1 MKGLTMKQIFKSRE
15 RLWVSLFIISFA
27 ILLVTPQLFTRKVIL
42 GSDSIFHYN
51 RFYEAAM
58 QLKNGNFSY
67 FLSLYGFQQS
77 GRIVNALYGP
87 FFAYLQGGLILI
99 SGTWFRYQ
107 IVSRVLLHILA
118 ESSMYALLKQCKVK
132 TSIALS
138 LGLLYATTFSIQYW
152 TMRQGFSSWGA
163 ALLPYCFIPAI
174 HYVFYQRVDQV
185 RLALSMALIFQIHVL
200 SALML
205 AMMYLPFYLYTFVKA
220 TTSKK
225 KETIL
230 KVLIAVI
237 LFLLLTVNVWGV
249 ILYLRGA
256 NHLLDPFINR
266 EIGKN
271 GIDGTA
277 RYWLYTPISLMVLLI
292 LQFIYAIVNWKKL
305 ARWKRILHF
314 IYFVFFFL
322 STGLFPWQYLVENG
336 NTFAELIQFPF
347 RFFVPATILLLAITG
362 LTVTRFVNWR
372 KSIAVLLFAFAG
384 VGLIQNIMDTTD
396 RVKSA
401 AQDGELI
408 SIVKHTYVEGDYQTI
423 SLTMNDS
430 DLSQFL
436 NLVVKSTPDYVPIYG
451 TIGKQNTYDLYYE
464 NIVTNQRTEKLIKDN
479 YLVLTWQ
486 ADEGEELNLPIVV
499 YKDSILTL
507 NGKELDKDDYNLSTI
522 GTPTVSSQEGKN
534 KLELRY
540 QEPEWLFVAISAP
553 LIVLGTI
560 GLQCLYTKISIK
572 GSLSTVVG

>member
-1 MKGLTMKQIFKSRE
+1 MKQIFKSRE
-15 RLWVSLFIISFA
+15 RLWVSLFIIVFA

-185 RLALSMALIFQIHVL
+185 RLALSMALIFQVHVL

-205 AMMYLPFYLYTFVKA
+205 VMMYLPFYLYTFVKVTA
-220 TTSKK
+220 SKK
-225 KETIL
+225 KETIV

-249 ILYLRGA
+249 LLYLRGA

-436 NLVVKSTPDYVPIYG
+436 NLVVKPTPDYVPIYG

-464 NIVTNQRTEKLIKDN
+464 NIVTNQRTEKLIEDN

-499 YKDSILTL
+499 YKDSILAL

-522 GTPTVSSQEGKN
+522 GTPIVSSQEGKN

-540 QEPEWLFVAISAP
+540 QEPEWIFVAISAP
-553 LIVLGTI
+553 LIVLEI
-560 GLQCLYTKISIK
+560 ISLQWIYIK
-572 GSLSTVVG
+572 VKTQKVA

>member
-1 MKGLTMKQIFKSRE
+1 MKQIFKSRE

-42 GSDSIFHYN
+42 GSDSIFHYS

-249 ILYLRGA
+249 LLYLRGA

-436 NLVVKSTPDYVPIYG
+436 NLVVKPTPDYVPIYG

-540 QEPEWLFVAISAP
+540 HEPEWLFVAISAP
-553 LIVLGTI
+553 LIVLGII
-560 GLQCLYTKISIK
+560 GLQWIYIK
-572 GSLSTVVG
+572 VKTQRVA

>member
-1 MKGLTMKQIFKSRE
+1 MKQIFKSRE
-15 RLWVSLFIISFA
+15 RLWVSLFIIGFA

-51 RFYEAAM
+51 RFYEVAM

-205 AMMYLPFYLYTFVKA
+205 AMMYIPFYLYTFVKA

-249 ILYLRGA
+249 LLYLRGA

-553 LIVLGTI
+553 LVVLGTI
-560 GLQCLYTKISIK
+560 GLQWLYTKISIK
-572 GSLSTVVG
+572 KVA

>member
-15 RLWVSLFIISFA
+15 RLWVSLFIIVFA

-185 RLALSMALIFQIHVL
+185 RLALSMALIFQVHVL

-205 AMMYLPFYLYTFVKA
+205 VMMYLPFYLYTFVKVTA
-220 TTSKK
+220 SKK
-225 KETIL
+225 KETIV

-249 ILYLRGA
+249 LLYLRGA

-436 NLVVKSTPDYVPIYG
+436 NLVVKPTPDYVPIYG

-464 NIVTNQRTEKLIKDN
+464 NIVTNQRTEKLIEDN

-540 QEPEWLFVAISAP
+540 QEPKWIFVAISAP
-553 LIVLGTI
+553 LIVLGI
-560 GLQCLYTKISIK
+560 VSLQWIYIK
-572 GSLSTVVG
+572 VKTQKVA

>member
-1 MKGLTMKQIFKSRE
+1 MKQIFKSRE
-15 RLWVSLFIISFA
+15 RLWVSLFIIGFA

-118 ESSMYALLKQCKVK
+118 KSSMYALLKQCKVK

-205 AMMYLPFYLYTFVKA
+205 AMMYIPFYLYTFVKA

-249 ILYLRGA
+249 LLYLRGA

-560 GLQCLYTKISIK
+560 GLQLLYTKISIK
-572 GSLSTVVG
+572 KVA

>member
-1 MKGLTMKQIFKSRE
+1 MKQIFKSRE
-15 RLWVSLFIISFA
+15 RLWVSLFIIGFA

-205 AMMYLPFYLYTFVKA
+205 AMMYIPFYLYTFVKA

-249 ILYLRGA
+249 LLYLRGA

-553 LIVLGTI
+553 LVVLGTI
-560 GLQCLYTKISIK
+560 GLQWLYTKISIK
-572 GSLSTVVG
+572 KVA

>member
-1 MKGLTMKQIFKSRE
+1 MKQIFKSRE

-249 ILYLRGA
+249 ILYLRGV

-401 AQDGELI
+401 VQDGELI

-436 NLVVKSTPDYVPIYG
+436 NLVVKPTPDYVPIYG

-553 LIVLGTI
+553 LIVLGII
-560 GLQCLYTKISIK
+560 GLQWIYIK
-572 GSLSTVVG
+572 VKTQRVA

>member
-1 MKGLTMKQIFKSRE
+1 MKQFFKSKE
-15 RLWVSLFIISFA
+15 KLWVPLIIVAFA
-27 ILLVTPQLFTRKVIL
+27 VLLVTPQLFTRKVIL
-42 GSDSIFHYN
+42 GSDSVFHYN

-58 QLKNGNFSY
+58 QIKNGNFSY

-87 FFAYLQGGLILI
+87 FFAYLQGGLVLI

-107 IVSRVLLHILA
+107 IVSRILLHILA

-132 TSIALS
+132 TTIALS

-163 ALLPYCFIPAI
+163 ALLPFCFIPAI
-174 HYVFYQRVDQV
+174 RYIFYQKVEPI
-185 RLALSMALIFQIHVL
+185 RLALSMALICQVHVL

-205 AMMYLPFYLYTFVKA
+205 VMMYIPFYLYTFVTLSVA
-220 TTSKK
+220 KK
-225 KETIL
+225 KETF
-230 KVLIAVI
+230 VQVFIAVI
-237 LFLLLTVNVWGV
+237 LFLLLTVNVWL
-249 ILYLRGA
+249 ILLYLRGT

-266 EIGKN
+266 EIGRN

-277 RYWLYTPISLMVLLI
+277 RYWLYTPISLMVLLV
-292 LQFIYAIVNWKKL
+292 LQFVYAILNWKKL
-305 ARWKRILHF
+305 AKWKKILHF

-384 VGLIQNIMDTTD
+384 IGLIQNMMDTTD
-396 RVKSA
+396 RVKTA

-408 SIVKHTYVEGDYQTI
+408 SVVKHTYVEGDYQTI
-423 SLTMNDS
+423 SLTMDDS

-436 NLVVKSTPDYVPIYG
+436 NLVVKPTPDYVPIYG

-464 NIVTNQRTEKLIKDN
+464 NVIKNQSAEKMLEDG

-486 ADEGEELNLPIVV
+486 AAEGEELNLPIVI
-499 YKDSILTL
+499 YRDSILTL
-507 NGKELDKDDYNLSTI
+507 NGQELNKADYRLSTI
-522 GTPTVSSQEGKN
+522 GTPIVSSQKGQN
-534 KLELRY
+534 KLVLSY
-540 QEPEWLFVAISAP
+540 QEPRWLVIAVWIPIIVWGVIS
-553 LIVLGTI
+553 
-560 GLQCLYTKISIK
+560 LQWVYIKINIK
-572 GSLSTVVG
+572 KVP

>member
-15 RLWVSLFIISFA
+15 RLWVSLFIIGFA

-249 ILYLRGA
+249 LFYLRGA

-277 RYWLYTPISLMVLLI
+277 RYWPYTPISLMVLLI

-553 LIVLGTI
+553 LVVLGTI
-560 GLQCLYTKISIK
+560 GLQWLYTKISIK
-572 GSLSTVVG
+572 KVA

>member
-1 MKGLTMKQIFKSRE
+1 MKQIFKSRE

-132 TSIALS
+132 TSIAFS

-249 ILYLRGA
+249 LLYLRGA

-401 AQDGELI
+401 VQDGELI

-436 NLVVKSTPDYVPIYG
+436 NLVVKPTPDYVPIYG

-486 ADEGEELNLPIVV
+486 ADEGEKLNLPIVV

-540 QEPEWLFVAISAP
+540 HEPEWLFVAISAP
-553 LIVLGTI
+553 LIVLGII
-560 GLQCLYTKISIK
+560 GLQWIYIK
-572 GSLSTVVG
+572 VKTQRVA

>member
-1 MKGLTMKQIFKSRE
+1 MKQIFKSRE

-249 ILYLRGA
+249 LLYLRGA

-347 RFFVPATILLLAITG
+347 CFFVPATILLLAITG

-396 RVKSA
+396 RVNSA

-436 NLVVKSTPDYVPIYG
+436 NLVVKPTPDYVPIYG

-540 QEPEWLFVAISAP
+540 HEPEWLFVAISAP
-553 LIVLGTI
+553 LIVLGII
-560 GLQCLYTKISIK
+560 GLQWIYIK
-572 GSLSTVVG
+572 VKTQRVA

>member
-1 MKGLTMKQIFKSRE
+1 MKQIFKSRE
-15 RLWVSLFIISFA
+15 RLWVSLFIIGFA

-174 HYVFYQRVDQV
+174 HYVFYQRVNQV

-225 KETIL
+225 KETVL

-249 ILYLRGA
+249 LLYLRDA

-436 NLVVKSTPDYVPIYG
+436 NLVVKPTPDYVPIYG

-522 GTPTVSSQEGKN
+522 GTPTVSSHEGKN

-553 LIVLGTI
+553 LVVLGTI
-560 GLQCLYTKISIK
+560 GLQWLYTKISIK
-572 GSLSTVVG
+572 KVA

>member
-1 MKGLTMKQIFKSRE
+1 MKQIFKLRE

-249 ILYLRGA
+249 LLYLRGA

-464 NIVTNQRTEKLIKDN
+464 NIVMNQRTEKLIKDN

-499 YKDSILTL
+499 YKDSILIL

-553 LIVLGTI
+553 LVVLGTI
-560 GLQCLYTKISIK
+560 GLQWLYTKISIK
-572 GSLSTVVG
+572 KVA

>member
-1 MKGLTMKQIFKSRE
+1 MKQIFKSRE

-396 RVKSA
+396 RVNSA

-436 NLVVKSTPDYVPIYG
+436 NLVVKPTPDYVPIYG

-540 QEPEWLFVAISAP
+540 HEPEWLFVAISAP
-553 LIVLGTI
+553 LIVLGII
-560 GLQCLYTKISIK
+560 GLQWIYIK
-572 GSLSTVVG
+572 VKTQRVA

>member
-15 RLWVSLFIISFA
+15 RLWVSLFIIGFA

-77 GRIVNALYGP
+77 GRIVNDLYGP

-249 ILYLRGA
+249 LLYLRDA

-436 NLVVKSTPDYVPIYG
+436 NLVVKPTPDYVPIYG

-464 NIVTNQRTEKLIKDN
+464 NIVTNQRTEKLIEDN

-540 QEPEWLFVAISAP
+540 QEPEWLFVAIFAP
-553 LIVLGTI
+553 LIVLGI
-560 GLQCLYTKISIK
+560 IVLQWIYIK
-572 GSLSTVVG
+572 VKTQKVA

>member
-1 MKGLTMKQIFKSRE
+1 MKQIFKSRE

-87 FFAYLQGGLILI
+87 FFAYLQGGIILI

-249 ILYLRGA
+249 LLYLRGA

-401 AQDGELI
+401 VQDGELI

-436 NLVVKSTPDYVPIYG
+436 NLVVKPTPDYVPIYG

-486 ADEGEELNLPIVV
+486 ADEGEKLNLPIVV

-553 LIVLGTI
+553 LIVLGII
-560 GLQCLYTKISIK
+560 GLQWIYIK
-572 GSLSTVVG
+572 VKTQRVA

>member
-15 RLWVSLFIISFA
+15 RLWVSLFIIGFA

-249 ILYLRGA
+249 LLYLRDA

-372 KSIAVLLFAFAG
+372 KSIAVLLFTFAG

-436 NLVVKSTPDYVPIYG
+436 NLVVKPTPDYVPIYG

-464 NIVTNQRTEKLIKDN
+464 NIVTNQRTEKLIEDN

-540 QEPEWLFVAISAP
+540 HEPEWLFVAISAP
-553 LIVLGTI
+553 LIVLGII
-560 GLQCLYTKISIK
+560 GLQWIYIK
-572 GSLSTVVG
+572 VKTQRVA

>member
-1 MKGLTMKQIFKSRE
+1 MKQIFKSRE

-249 ILYLRGA
+249 LLYLRGA

-277 RYWLYTPISLMVLLI
+277 RYCLYTPISLMVLLI

-464 NIVTNQRTEKLIKDN
+464 NIVMNQRTEKLIKDN

-553 LIVLGTI
+553 LVVLGTI
-560 GLQCLYTKISIK
+560 GLQWLYTKISIK
-572 GSLSTVVG
+572 KVA

>member
-1 MKGLTMKQIFKSRE
+1 MKQIFKSRE
-15 RLWVSLFIISFA
+15 KLWVPLIIIAFA
-27 ILLVTPQLFTRKVIL
+27 VLLVVPQLFARKVIL

-87 FFAYLQGGLILI
+87 FFAYLQGGFILI

-107 IVSRVLLHILA
+107 IVSRILLHILA

-132 TSIALS
+132 TTIALS

-163 ALLPYCFIPAI
+163 ALLPFCFIPAI
-174 HYVFYQRVDQV
+174 HYVFYQKVEPV
-185 RLALSMALIFQIHVL
+185 KLALSMALIFQIHVL

-205 AMMYLPFYLYTFVKA
+205 VMMYLPFYLYTFVKSPIA
-220 TTSKK
+220 KK
-225 KETIL
+225 KETF
-230 KVLIAVI
+230 VQVVIAVI
-237 LFLLLTVNVWGV
+237 LFLLLTVNIWLVL
-249 ILYLRGA
+249 LYLRGT

-292 LQFIYAIVNWKKL
+292 LQFIYAVLNWKKF
-305 ARWKRILHF
+305 AKWKKILHF
-314 IYFVFFFL
+314 IYFIFFFL

-362 LTVTRFVNWR
+362 VTVTRFANWR
-372 KSIAVLLFAFAG
+372 KSIAILLFAFAG
-384 VGLIQNIMDTTD
+384 VGLIQNMMDTTD
-396 RVKSA
+396 RVKTA

-436 NLVVKSTPDYVPIYG
+436 NLVVKPTPDYVPIYG

-464 NIVTNQRTEKLIKDN
+464 NIVTNQKAEKLLEDG

-486 ADEGEELNLPIVV
+486 AAEGEKLNLPIVV

-507 NGKELDKDDYNLSTI
+507 NDNELDKDDYSLSTI
-522 GTPTVSSQEGKN
+522 GTPTVVSQRGQN
-534 KLELRY
+534 KLILSYR
-540 QEPEWLFVAISAP
+540 EPQWLLVAVLTP
-553 LIVLGTI
+553 LVVLGMI
-560 GLQCLYTKISIK
+560 ALQWLYTKIRIHK
-572 GSLSTVVG
+572 VA

>member
-1 MKGLTMKQIFKSRE
+1 MKQIFKSRE
-15 RLWVSLFIISFA
+15 RLWVSLFIIGFA

-205 AMMYLPFYLYTFVKA
+205 AMMYIPFYLYTFVKA

-249 ILYLRGA
+249 LLYLRGA

-464 NIVTNQRTEKLIKDN
+464 NIVMNQRTEKLIKDN

-560 GLQCLYTKISIK
+560 GLQWLYTKISIK
-572 GSLSTVVG
+572 KVA

>member
-1 MKGLTMKQIFKSRE
+1 MKQIFKSRE

-138 LGLLYATTFSIQYW
+138 LGLLYASTFSIQYW

-249 ILYLRGA
+249 LLYLRGA

-464 NIVTNQRTEKLIKDN
+464 NIVMNQRTEKLIKDN

-553 LIVLGTI
+553 LVVLGTI
-560 GLQCLYTKISIK
+560 GLQWLYTKISIK
-572 GSLSTVVG
+572 KVA

>member
-1 MKGLTMKQIFKSRE
+1 MKQIFKSRE

-553 LIVLGTI
+553 LVVLGTI
-560 GLQCLYTKISIK
+560 GLQWLYTKISIK
-572 GSLSTVVG
+572 KVA

>member
-277 RYWLYTPISLMVLLI
+277 RYWLYTPISLIVLLI

-436 NLVVKSTPDYVPIYG
+436 NLVVKPTPDYVPIYG

-464 NIVTNQRTEKLIKDN
+464 NIVTNQRTEKLIEDN

-553 LIVLGTI
+553 LIVLGII
-560 GLQCLYTKISIK
+560 GLQWIYIK
-572 GSLSTVVG
+572 VKTQRVA

>member
-1 MKGLTMKQIFKSRE
+1 MKQIFKSRE
-15 RLWVSLFIISFA
+15 RLWVSLFIIVFA

-185 RLALSMALIFQIHVL
+185 RLALSMALIFQVHVL

-205 AMMYLPFYLYTFVKA
+205 VMMYLPFYLYTFVKVTA
-220 TTSKK
+220 SKK
-225 KETIL
+225 KETIV

-249 ILYLRGA
+249 LLYLRGA

-436 NLVVKSTPDYVPIYG
+436 NLVVKPTPDYVPIYG

-464 NIVTNQRTEKLIKDN
+464 NIVTNQRTEKLIEDN

-540 QEPEWLFVAISAP
+540 QEPKWIFVAISAP
-553 LIVLGTI
+553 LIVLGI
-560 GLQCLYTKISIK
+560 VSLQWIYIK
-572 GSLSTVVG
+572 VKTQKVA

>member
-1 MKGLTMKQIFKSRE
+1 MKQIFKSRE

-372 KSIAVLLFAFAG
+372 KSISVLLFAFAG

-436 NLVVKSTPDYVPIYG
+436 NLVVKPTPDYVPIYG

-553 LIVLGTI
+553 LIVLGII
-560 GLQCLYTKISIK
+560 GLQWIYIK
-572 GSLSTVVG
+572 VKTQRVA

>member
-436 NLVVKSTPDYVPIYG
+436 NLVVKPTPDYVPIYG

-464 NIVTNQRTEKLIKDN
+464 NIVTNQKTEKLIKDN

-553 LIVLGTI
+553 LIVLGII
-560 GLQCLYTKISIK
+560 GLQWIYIK
-572 GSLSTVVG
+572 VKTQRVA

>member
-1 MKGLTMKQIFKSRE
+1 MKQIFKSRE
-15 RLWVSLFIISFA
+15 RLWVSLFIIGFA

-249 ILYLRGA
+249 LLYLRGA

-401 AQDGELI
+401 VQDGELI

-540 QEPEWLFVAISAP
+540 QEPEWLFVAIGAP
-553 LIVLGTI
+553 LIVLGII
-560 GLQCLYTKISIK
+560 GLQWIYIK
-572 GSLSTVVG
+572 VKTQKVA

>member
-1 MKGLTMKQIFKSRE
+1 MKQIFKSRE

-118 ESSMYALLKQCKVK
+118 ESSMYALLRQCKVK

-249 ILYLRGA
+249 LLYLRGA

-464 NIVTNQRTEKLIKDN
+464 NIVMNQRTEKLIKDN

-553 LIVLGTI
+553 LVVLGTI
-560 GLQCLYTKISIK
+560 GLQWLYTKISIK
-572 GSLSTVVG
+572 KVA

>member
-1 MKGLTMKQIFKSRE
+1 MKQIFKSRE

-249 ILYLRGA
+249 LLYLRGA

-347 RFFVPATILLLAITG
+347 RFFVLATILLLAITG

-401 AQDGELI
+401 VQDGELI

-436 NLVVKSTPDYVPIYG
+436 NLVVKPTPDYVPIYG

-486 ADEGEELNLPIVV
+486 ADEGEKLNLPIVV

-553 LIVLGTI
+553 LIVLGII
-560 GLQCLYTKISIK
+560 GLQWIYIK
-572 GSLSTVVG
+572 VKTQRVA

>member
-1 MKGLTMKQIFKSRE
+1 MKQIFKSRE

-249 ILYLRGA
+249 LLYLRGA

-384 VGLIQNIMDTTD
+384 VGLIQNTMDTTD

-464 NIVTNQRTEKLIKDN
+464 NIVMNQRTEKLIKDN

-553 LIVLGTI
+553 LVVLGTI
-560 GLQCLYTKISIK
+560 GLQWLYTKISIK
-572 GSLSTVVG
+572 KVA

>member
-1 MKGLTMKQIFKSRE
+1 MEDLAMKQFFKSKE
-15 RLWVSLFIISFA
+15 KLWVPLIIVAFA
-27 ILLVTPQLFTRKVIL
+27 VLLVTPQLFTRKVIL
-42 GSDSIFHYN
+42 GSDSVFHYN

-87 FFAYLQGGLILI
+87 FFAYLQGELVLI

-107 IVSRVLLHILA
+107 IVSRILLHILA

-132 TSIALS
+132 TTIALS

-163 ALLPYCFIPAI
+163 ALLPFGFIPAI
-174 HYVFYQRVDQV
+174 RYIFYQKVEPI
-185 RLALSMALIFQIHVL
+185 RLALSMALICQVHVL

-205 AMMYLPFYLYTFVKA
+205 VMMYIPFYLYTFVTLSVA
-220 TTSKK
+220 KK
-225 KETIL
+225 KETF
-230 KVLIAVI
+230 VQVFIAVI
-237 LFLLLTVNVWGV
+237 LFLLLTVNVWL
-249 ILYLRGA
+249 ILLYLRGT

-266 EIGKN
+266 EIGRN

-277 RYWLYTPISLMVLLI
+277 RYWLYTPISLMVLLV
-292 LQFIYAIVNWKKL
+292 LQFVYAILNWKKL
-305 ARWKRILHF
+305 AKWKKILHF

-384 VGLIQNIMDTTD
+384 IGLIQNMMDTTD
-396 RVKSA
+396 RVKTA

-408 SIVKHTYVEGDYQTI
+408 SVVKHTYVEGDYQTI
-423 SLTMNDS
+423 SLTMDDS

-436 NLVVKSTPDYVPIYG
+436 NLVVKPTPDYVPIYG

-464 NIVTNQRTEKLIKDN
+464 NVVKNQSAEKMLEDG

-486 ADEGEELNLPIVV
+486 AAEGEELNLPIVI
-499 YKDSILTL
+499 YRDSILTL
-507 NGKELDKDDYNLSTI
+507 NGQELNKADYRLSTI
-522 GTPTVSSQEGKN
+522 GTPIVSSQKGQN
-534 KLELRY
+534 KLVLSY
-540 QEPEWLFVAISAP
+540 QEPRWLVIAVWIPIIVWGVIS
-553 LIVLGTI
+553 
-560 GLQCLYTKISIK
+560 LQWVYIKINIK
-572 GSLSTVVG
+572 KVP

>member
-1 MKGLTMKQIFKSRE
+1 MKQIFKSRE

-249 ILYLRGA
+249 LLYLRGA

-347 RFFVPATILLLAITG
+347 RFFVPTTILLLAITG

-464 NIVTNQRTEKLIKDN
+464 NIVMNQRTEKLIKDN

-553 LIVLGTI
+553 LVVLGTI
-560 GLQCLYTKISIK
+560 GLQWLYTKISIK
-572 GSLSTVVG
+572 KVA

>member
-15 RLWVSLFIISFA
+15 RLWVSLFIIVFA

-107 IVSRVLLHILA
+107 IVSRLLLHILA

-401 AQDGELI
+401 VQDGELI

-436 NLVVKSTPDYVPIYG
+436 NLVVKPTPDYVPIYG

-464 NIVTNQRTEKLIKDN
+464 NIVTNQRTEKLIEDN

-553 LIVLGTI
+553 LIVLGII
-560 GLQCLYTKISIK
+560 GLQWIYIK
-572 GSLSTVVG
+572 VKTQRVA

>member
-1 MKGLTMKQIFKSRE
+1 MKQFFKSKE
-15 RLWVSLFIISFA
+15 KLWVSLIIIAFA
-27 ILLVTPQLFTRKVIL
+27 VLLVMPQLFTRKVIL

-163 ALLPYCFIPAI
+163 ALLPFCFIPAI
-174 HYVFYQRVDQV
+174 HYIFYQKVEPF
-185 RLALSMALIFQIHVL
+185 RLALSIALIFQIHVL
-200 SALML
+200 STLML
-205 AMMYLPFYLYTFVKA
+205 VMMYIPFYLYTFVKVSVA
-220 TTSKK
+220 KK
-225 KETIL
+225 KENF
-230 KVLIAVI
+230 VQVFIAVI
-237 LFLLLTVNVWGV
+237 LFLLLTVNVWLV
-249 ILYLRGA
+249 LLYLRGT

-362 LTVTRFVNWR
+362 LTVTRFVNWQ
-372 KSIAVLLFAFAG
+372 KSIAILLFAFAG

-436 NLVVKSTPDYVPIYG
+436 NLVVKPTPDYVPIYG

-486 ADEGEELNLPIVV
+486 ADEGEKLNLPIVV

-540 QEPEWLFVAISAP
+540 QEPEWLFVAIGSP
-553 LIVLGTI
+553 LIVLGII
-560 GLQCLYTKISIK
+560 GLQWIYIK
-572 GSLSTVVG
+572 VKTQRVA

>member
-1 MKGLTMKQIFKSRE
+1 MKQIFKSRE

-249 ILYLRGA
+249 LFYLRGA

-486 ADEGEELNLPIVV
+486 ADEGEKLNLPIVV

-553 LIVLGTI
+553 LIVLGII
-560 GLQCLYTKISIK
+560 GLQWIYIK
-572 GSLSTVVG
+572 VKTQKVA

>member
-15 RLWVSLFIISFA
+15 RLWVSLFIIGFA

-51 RFYEAAM
+51 RFYEVAM

-205 AMMYLPFYLYTFVKA
+205 AMMYIPFYLYTFVKA

-249 ILYLRGA
+249 LLYLRGA

-553 LIVLGTI
+553 LVVLGTI
-560 GLQCLYTKISIK
+560 GLQWLYTKISIK
-572 GSLSTVVG
+572 KVA

>member
-1 MKGLTMKQIFKSRE
+1 MKQIFKSRE
-15 RLWVSLFIISFA
+15 RLWVSLFIIGFA

-249 ILYLRGA
+249 LLYLRDA

-372 KSIAVLLFAFAG
+372 KSIAVLLFTFAG

-436 NLVVKSTPDYVPIYG
+436 NLVVKPTPDYVPIYG

-464 NIVTNQRTEKLIKDN
+464 NIVTNQRTEKLIEDN

-540 QEPEWLFVAISAP
+540 QEPEWLFVAIFAP
-553 LIVLGTI
+553 LIVLGII
-560 GLQCLYTKISIK
+560 GLQWIYIK
-572 GSLSTVVG
+572 VKTQKVA

>member
-15 RLWVSLFIISFA
+15 RLWVSLFIIGFA

-249 ILYLRGA
+249 LFYLRGA

-322 STGLFPWQYLVENG
+322 STGLFPWQYLVENV

-436 NLVVKSTPDYVPIYG
+436 NLVVKPTPDYVPIYG

-540 QEPEWLFVAISAP
+540 QEPEWLFVAIGAP
-553 LIVLGTI
+553 LIVLGII
-560 GLQCLYTKISIK
+560 GLQWIYIK
-572 GSLSTVVG
+572 VKTQKVA

>member
-15 RLWVSLFIISFA
+15 RLWVSLFIIGFA

-249 ILYLRGA
+249 LLYLRGA

-540 QEPEWLFVAISAP
+540 QEPEWLFVAIGAP
-553 LIVLGTI
+553 LIVLGII
-560 GLQCLYTKISIK
+560 GLQWIYIK
-572 GSLSTVVG
+572 VKTQKVA

>member
-15 RLWVSLFIISFA
+15 RLWVSLFIIVFA

-185 RLALSMALIFQIHVL
+185 RLALSMALIFQVHVL

-205 AMMYLPFYLYTFVKA
+205 VMMYLPFYIYTFVKVTA
-220 TTSKK
+220 SKK
-225 KETIL
+225 KETIV

-249 ILYLRGA
+249 LLYLRGA

-292 LQFIYAIVNWKKL
+292 LQFIYAIANWKKL

-436 NLVVKSTPDYVPIYG
+436 NLVVKPTPDYVPIYG

-464 NIVTNQRTEKLIKDN
+464 NIVTNQRTEKLIEDN

-540 QEPEWLFVAISAP
+540 QEPEWIFVAISAP
-553 LIVLGTI
+553 LIVLGI
-560 GLQCLYTKISIK
+560 ISLQWIYIKVKIQK
-572 GSLSTVVG
+572 VA